1 MLVSPGW
8 CACSLVLSVS
18 LSLSWALCATA
29 MFTCV
34 HNGCEFSW
42 AHTHTPKHAGRIDSQ
57 SLALALC
64 RSLLLSGI
72 RKLHPCHRRRQQQQ
86 QHPKKGPP
94 RANMLML
101 RAGFCTFYC
110 RAVHARAHEVSAH
123 AQVYRNRAALCARKH
138 GKDGRKLA
146 KRRLARACLWTFN
159 LGPEIINDTSLDEA

>member
-18 LSLSWALCATA
+18 LSLLGPVC
-29 MFTCV
+29 
-34 HNGCEFSW
+34 NGHVYVRPQWVRVFMGT
-42 AHTHTPKHAGRIDSQ
+42 HTHTQTRGPHRFAISRSRAL
-57 SLALALC
+57 SLSFALRHSETA
-64 RSLLLSGI
+64 SMSSTS
-72 RKLHPCHRRRQQQQ
+72 PAAAAAPQ
-86 QHPKKGPP
+86 KGPP
-94 RANMLML
+94 RANMLLL

-123 AQVYRNRAALCARKH
+123 AQVYRNRAARSARKH